1 MLLLLLSLFFLF
13 VEASHFDGYIKIIA
27 VVAVVVVVVIT
38 AAVTKDDD
46 DDGNRTDDDA
56 LPLLKL
62 VPLVVPPR

>member
-27 VVAVVVVVVIT
+27 VVAVVVVIT